1 MRLAEEEK
9 LRKEMSAKKAK
20 EEAERK
26 HQVSPALRRPFRPT
40 ASAGPGC
47 PLCALLP
54 PARVLWANP
63 AQHGGGRPWL
73 PSIRLRTLR
82 GNFHSWETAPR

>member
-26 HQVSPALRRPFRPT
+26 HQVSRE
-40 ASAGPGC
+40 C
-47 PLCALLP
+47 PSP
-54 PARVLWANP
+54 PMSIHWLGSLHLTLAV
-63 AQHGGGRPWL
+63 HL
-73 PSIRLRTLR
+73 PSVQPPFIYALGAWFWARTKDR
-82 GNFHSWETAPR
+82 GL

>member
-26 HQVSPALRRPFRPT
+26 HQVSRECPSPPMSIHWLGSLHLTLAVHPPSVQPPFIYALGAWFW
-40 ASAGPGC
+40 
-47 PLCALLP
+47 
-54 PARVLWANP
+54 AR
-63 AQHGGGRPWL
+63 
-73 PSIRLRTLR
+73 TKDR
-82 GNFHSWETAPR
+82 GL

>member
-26 HQVSPALRRPFRPT
+26 HQVSLALG
-40 ASAGPGC
+40 AVLGCCSA
-47 PLCALLP
+47 
-54 PARVLWANP
+54 V
-63 AQHGGGRPWL
+63 
-73 PSIRLRTLR
+73 
-82 GNFHSWETAPR
+82 

>member
-26 HQVSPALRRPFRPT
+26 HQVSWGCFCFPFFFSGLNNISLVNLGK
-40 ASAGPGC
+40 AK
-47 PLCALLP
+47 
-54 PARVLWANP
+54 
-63 AQHGGGRPWL
+63 
-73 PSIRLRTLR
+73 
-82 GNFHSWETAPR
+82 